1 MRRDIS
7 SGNNYPFCFHFAI
20 SPDASMYHKRN
31 MIRKLARKGPS
42 IHKEWIALT
51 NVRACDTVGL
61 SMIAPSG

>member
-1 MRRDIS
+1 
-7 SGNNYPFCFHFAI
+7 
-20 SPDASMYHKRN
+20 MYHKRN